1 MSHKVKTLGCRK
13 SFGVNMRIGIIAR
26 PDLPGAVGLAKKLL
40 RVLAGE
46 EVNIEKRFAAKLG
59 KRGVSAKAM
68 RVDAIITIGGD
79 GTVLFAQSEAPDV
92 PVLGIN
98 MGGAGF
104 LADVSPRDA
113 LKAVK
118 RLAAGRLPI
127 VKKEK
132 LAIKIAGKRLPDALN
147 EVVISSATLGKSLA
161 FRVLVDGEEAM
172 RTQGDG
178 VIIATPTGSTAYAL
192 AAGGPVIDPRLDAF
206 VVVPVCAARPRVSP
220 LVASAS
226 SKIKIGLL
234 RADRMAFVFVDGRRV
249 AEASAKDEITLYRS
263 EKLAKFFKWRG
274 EFYQKVREK
283 L

>member
-1 MSHKVKTLGCRK
+1 MK
-13 SFGVNMRIGIIAR
+13 IGIAAR
-26 PDLPGAVGLAKKLL
+26 PDLLGAVELARRLLKLL
-40 RVLAGE
+40 SKEDVVLE
-46 EVNIEKRFAAKLG
+46 RKLAAKLR
-59 KRGVSAKAM
+59 KRGVQIRAM
-68 RVDAIITIGGD
+68 RADAIITIGGD

-98 MGGAGF
+98 MGGTGF
-104 LADVSPRDA
+104 LADVSPKDA

-118 RLAAGRLPI
+118 RLAAGGLPI

-132 LAIKIAGKRLPDALN
+132 LAIKISGRRLPEALN
-147 EVVISSATLGKSLA
+147 EVAISSATLGKSLA
-161 FRVLVDGEEAM
+161 FRVLVDGAEAM

-220 LVASAS
+220 LVASTS
-226 SKIKIGLL
+226 SKIKIELL
-234 RADRMAFVFVDGRRV
+234 RADRRAFVFVDGRRV
-249 AEASAKDEITLYRS
+249 AEASAKDEIALYRS